1 MGVDTYKVESLKEMS
16 WLPEQHE
23 EQLQLGFRIIQN
35 AFKNKVH
42 AMEQELRAMRHA
54 NEEKTQNITG
64 LQKKNSALEVELI
77 EAHQRAQTLAEEN
90 KELLK
95 TVNGLNKHIKRLEDL
110 KAKVMSSI
118 QDEQSLENEVG
129 GTTKLYT
136 TDGYLAGAAPITVL

>member
-42 AMEQELRAMRHA
+42 AMEQELRAMRHS

-77 EAHQRAQTLAEEN
+77 EAHQRAQQLAEEN
-90 KELLK
+90 KDG
-95 TVNGLNKHIKRLEDL
+95 T
-110 KAKVMSSI
+110 
-118 QDEQSLENEVG
+118 
-129 GTTKLYT
+129 TTKLYS
-136 TDGYLAGAAPITVL
+136 TDGYLAGAAPISMGMMQMQNT

>member
-1 MGVDTYKVESLKEMS
+1 MG
-16 WLPEQHE
+16 QHE

-42 AMEQELRAMRHA
+42 AMEQEIRALRHS
-54 NEEKTQNITG
+54 NEEKTQTVSG

-77 EAHQRAQTLAEEN
+77 EAHQRAQQLAEEN

-118 QDEQSLENEVG
+118 QDEQSQENEFG
-129 GTTKLYT
+129 SSAKLYT
-136 TDGYLAGAAPITVL
+136 SEGFLQGAAPLSMGL